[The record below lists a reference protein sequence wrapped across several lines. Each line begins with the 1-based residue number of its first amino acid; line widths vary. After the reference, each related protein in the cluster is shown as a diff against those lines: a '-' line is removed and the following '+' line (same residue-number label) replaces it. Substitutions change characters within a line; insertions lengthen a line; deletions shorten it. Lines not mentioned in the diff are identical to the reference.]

1 MIRHVAVFRF
11 KDTVTNEVIDEIDKT
26 LATLPS
32 IIPQII
38 SFSSGRNANVT
49 ESAWD
54 YAVVSEFASPKEYL
68 VYATNPQHVDMVK
81 NLAGPH
87 VLEASRTQ
95 YQIPDVGYQ
104 MPDKPSG
111 V

>member
-11 KDTVTNEVIDEIDKT
+11 KDNVTDTIIDEIDET

-32 IIPQII
+32 IISEII

-49 ESAWD
+49 EGAWD
-54 YAVVSEFASPKEYL
+54 YAVVSDFASPEGYL

-81 NLAGPH
+81 NLVGPH

-95 YQIPDVGYQ
+95 FEVD
-104 MPDKPSG
+104 
-111 V
+111 